1 MEKECT
7 VSSESTWRSYIV
19 DLYESFKI
27 LVKLLLIFLL
37 CFNCSQT
44 DYTRLLNLKSDL
56 NDSVAVVPNV
66 TRTRIFCLIFTNDYG
81 NDYIAIHGHATWIKN
96 CDRYLFVSNE
106 VHAVLEPLLVKYR
119 DRWDTLKVSL
129 FHVHQYY
136 AADLDWLL
144 IVNDNNYVVLENLRK
159 LLKPYSPD
167 EPINF
172 GCKMKDTDN
181 QTYMRGGIV
190 LSHEALRRLVV
201 EGFTNASLCRANDTP
216 YATEEMGKCLKNL
229 GVVDGDSRDAM
240 GRQRFIPFPP
250 EDYLANLS
258 PEVEE
263 WFAKRSFYEINA
275 TTRQLSPEVISFSD
289 VSPSTMVTLHY
300 YIYKLRIFGR
310 KVLPQAQ
317 NVTNHLEND
326 TLLS

>member
-1 MEKECT
+1 MSLPRDILQKYSKFIYLPLICLIALTTIYFVQSEQKRLCNEILKLRSAKEIFNEKP
-7 VSSESTWRSYIV
+7 
-19 DLYESFKI
+19 L
-27 LVKLLLIFLL
+27 
-37 CFNCSQT
+37 
-44 DYTRLLNLKSDL
+44 
-56 NDSVAVVPNV
+56 
-66 TRTRIFCLIFTNDYG
+66 IFCLIVLVYPADPS
-81 NDYIAIHGHATWIKN
+81 IALKVKRTWSTH
-96 CDRYLFVSNE
+96 CSRVLFVSQHQHE
-106 VHAVLEPLLVKYR
+106 VLEPLVILQPKTTREHKWQRLRLALRYLYENHF
-119 DRWDTLKVSL
+119 DE
-129 FHVHQYY
+129 
-136 AADLDWLL
+136 ADWLL
-144 IVNDNNYVVLENLRK
+144 IADETNYVVLENLRK